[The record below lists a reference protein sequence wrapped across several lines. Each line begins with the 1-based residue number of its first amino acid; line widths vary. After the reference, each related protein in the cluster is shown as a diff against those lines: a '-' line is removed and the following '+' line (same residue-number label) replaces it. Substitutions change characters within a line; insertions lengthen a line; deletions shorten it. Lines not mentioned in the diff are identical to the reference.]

1 MVFAVY
7 MRNVRGQD
15 NRDYRIWRIAAVSG
29 RNARSSGEFFRK
41 DSRLLSR
48 TSAFVVLI
56 ERSDE
61 EIKPMAPFAFIDR
74 RKSDRGTVD
83 VAVIAGAA
91 LGGVAEGLGLGVA
104 AGRAT

>member
-1 MVFAVY
+1 MRTRAV
-7 MRNVRGQD
+7 
-15 NRDYRIWRIAAVSG
+15 
-29 RNARSSGEFFRK
+29 EFFRK

-74 RKSDRGTVD
+74 RTTDRGTVD
-83 VAVIAGAA
+83 VAVTAA
-91 LGGVAEGLGLGVA
+91 ADLGGVA
-104 AGRAT
+104 